1 MFLNIFK
8 KKEKVPD
15 IRTFK
20 KLLYLNKIK
29 KKLSGLSP
37 SKIEKANR
45 LIKEYSEMNN
55 KEEIIFK
62 LFIKIDNIYSIEMI
76 LDRLETNISEI
87 SEVSTKTTNKFYNE
101 YDLHIK
107 YFFNTNKIIVENHLR
122 IKSIRNNFKITQKFY
137 LETKKKIDLK
147 TKKRDKLIELKNY
160 FLQIYEFSKDLPKE
174 ILKVEDYKQ
183 ILKNMEYLEK
193 IEKGLLYCF
202 KKKNVDYFKEE
213 ILKRKFKGFLDK
225 IIFRFERLIYS
236 LIYNLFENFNKSIFL
251 KIYSLIKKFR
261 EKKCQSKNLENFNFG
276 NIIKKILKNEINK
289 IFENENSENSQSN
302 LITFFETFLKNFGK
316 EIIENENFKLE
327 EIIIY
332 TLQILKKKPEFEND
346 NNYLLK
352 SIIKLQ
358 NSFKKNISL
367 KNLDVIFNQF
377 YSDYLYRVSTKFFYD
392 IILNFEIND
401 FFNYQINQ
409 DIYDVFPF
417 LKNSEDFEKFFQN
430 FENRNNSELIYSNN
444 YFKLVFDRFFRL
456 EIFFDKL
463 QKNFNNLKKPIFLE
477 IFFLILFQVIDFND
491 LKENLTIDQNL
502 LQDCTY
508 FKHKLTLLGSYQ
520 NLNYKNF
527 SNLEKLVEEKINSS
541 IEINEKNQ
549 LLNEIKNIKK
559 KFVEKF
565 KSEKN
570 NYIQKKN
577 KIYFLSSFFQNLTLL
592 DLLKNY
598 LNMTKKVKFTFKID
612 YEKNINIFALTFL
625 DNFINS
631 KELQKYIDITI
642 KNIDVNTD
650 FELYY
655 NIILKKLIKDY
666 KENFNFIEFFGKN
679 LLFKEFLD
687 ILEFVFFNKFLQ
699 NIIFVFFNENFYCKK
714 SVLEENLKEKL
725 KISLEELNL
734 NSQNKRIFKDFLNN
748 LDFENSNFIF
758 KENFENLSKNLN
770 LNLIIKYMLK
780 IEQKYQT
787 DNLKKILK
795 TSDLYKIMNI

>member
-147 TKKRDKLIELKNY
+147 TKKRDKLVELKNY